1 MADDYKDLIS
11 EGDDF
16 DGTIVM
22 ADEEGNEIS
31 FTFLDLLDYEGESY
45 VLLLP
50 TQEELANEVV
60 ILRVTEEDGEE
71 FYERQL
77 RIWKQLKRC
86 FPSSNGP
93 RSKRKIDSCF
103 CSGWRRR
110 IN

>member
-31 FTFLDLLDYEGESY
+31 FTFLDLLDYQGDSY

-50 TQEELANEVV
+50 TQEELADEVV
-60 ILRVTEEDGEE
+60 ILSVIEENGEE
-71 FYERQL
+71 FYEAVEDLETIEAVFSLFQES
-77 RIWKQLKRC
+77 QGQ
-86 FPSSNGP
+86 N
-93 RSKRKIDSCF
+93 
-103 CSGWRRR
+103 
-110 IN
+110 

>member
-60 ILRVTEEDGEE
+60 ILRVTEEEGEE
-71 FYERQL
+71 VYEAVEDLETIEAVFSIFQRVQE
-77 RIWKQLKRC
+77 QEE
-86 FPSSNGP
+86 N
-93 RSKRKIDSCF
+93 
-103 CSGWRRR
+103 
-110 IN
+110 

>member
-71 FYERQL
+71 FYLSLIHISEPTR
-77 RIWKQLKRC
+77 
-86 FPSSNGP
+86 P
-93 RSKRKIDSCF
+93 
-103 CSGWRRR
+103 
-110 IN
+110 

>member
-60 ILRVTEEDGEE
+60 ILRVTRMERNST
-71 FYERQL
+71 RQL

>member
-71 FYERQL
+71 FYEAVEDLVTIEAVFSIFQRVQE
-77 RIWKQLKRC
+77 QEE
-86 FPSSNGP
+86 N
-93 RSKRKIDSCF
+93 
-103 CSGWRRR
+103 
-110 IN
+110 

>member
-71 FYERQL
+71 FHEAVEDLETIEAVFSIFQRAQE
-77 RIWKQLKRC
+77 QEE
-86 FPSSNGP
+86 N
-93 RSKRKIDSCF
+93 
-103 CSGWRRR
+103 
-110 IN
+110 

>member
-16 DGTIVM
+16 DGTVVM

-31 FTFLDLLDYEGESY
+31 FTFLDLLEYEGESY

-71 FYERQL
+71 FYEVVEDLETIEAVFSLFQ
-77 RIWKQLKRC
+77 QAQEQEG
-86 FPSSNGP
+86 N
-93 RSKRKIDSCF
+93 
-103 CSGWRRR
+103 
-110 IN
+110 

>member
-50 TQEELANEVV
+50 AQEELANEVV

-71 FYERQL
+71 FYEPVEDLETIEAVFSIFQRAQE
-77 RIWKQLKRC
+77 QEE
-86 FPSSNGP
+86 N
-93 RSKRKIDSCF
+93 
-103 CSGWRRR
+103 
-110 IN
+110 

>member
-45 VLLLP
+45 VLAAADAGRAC
-50 TQEELANEVV
+50 Q
-60 ILRVTEEDGEE
+60 
-71 FYERQL
+71 
-77 RIWKQLKRC
+77 
-86 FPSSNGP
+86 
-93 RSKRKIDSCF
+93 
-103 CSGWRRR
+103 
-110 IN
+110 

>member
-1 MADDYKDLIS
+1 MGDDYKDLIS

-16 DGTIVM
+16 DGTVVM

-60 ILRVTEEDGEE
+60 ILRVVEENGEE
-71 FYERQL
+71 FYEAVEELDTIEAVFTEFQKL
-77 RIWKQLKRC
+77 QEQ
-86 FPSSNGP
+86 NQ
-93 RSKRKIDSCF
+93 
-103 CSGWRRR
+103 
-110 IN
+110 NE

>member
-45 VLLLP
+45 VLLL
-50 TQEELANEVV
+50 
-60 ILRVTEEDGEE
+60 
-71 FYERQL
+71 
-77 RIWKQLKRC
+77 
-86 FPSSNGP
+86 
-93 RSKRKIDSCF
+93 
-103 CSGWRRR
+103 RRR
-110 IN
+110 KSLPMKW

>member
-71 FYERQL
+71 FYEAVEDLETIEAVFSIFQRAQE
-77 RIWKQLKRC
+77 QEE
-86 FPSSNGP
+86 N
-93 RSKRKIDSCF
+93 
-103 CSGWRRR
+103 
-110 IN
+110 

>member
-45 VLLLP
+45 V
-50 TQEELANEVV
+50 
-60 ILRVTEEDGEE
+60 
-71 FYERQL
+71 
-77 RIWKQLKRC
+77 C
-86 FPSSNGP
+86 
-93 RSKRKIDSCF
+93 C
-103 CSGWRRR
+103 CRRR
-110 IN
+110 KSLPMKW

>member
-50 TQEELANEVV
+50 AQEELANEVV
-60 ILRVTEEDGEE
+60 ILRVTEEGGEE
-71 FYERQL
+71 FYEAVEDLETIEAVFSIFQRAQE
-77 RIWKQLKRC
+77 QEE
-86 FPSSNGP
+86 N
-93 RSKRKIDSCF
+93 
-103 CSGWRRR
+103 
-110 IN
+110 